1 METMTIKQFKK
12 QKKIKKQLKEAKQK
26 ILINKFID
34 NSLPAPVLEYRFYPD
49 RKWKIDIAYPGLKIG
64 IEIEG
69 GLWIYGRHNRPASMI
84 KDMEKY
90 NKMAEM
96 GWYLLR
102 YQPNKIDFQQIHRTI
117 DNNLNF

>member
-12 QKKIKKQLKEAKQK
+12 QIKKQLKEAKQK